1 MMKVRNFAA
10 VVAIGALAALPG
22 CSMFGGGNE
31 AQTAAAAPPPAEA
44 PAPAPAPMPS
54 DPQQNALSHSLVRQV
69 QTELKQNH
77 MYSGHV
83 DGIWGPMTRRGV
95 SRYQQKN
102 GLPVSGQ
109 LDDQTLHAMQLS
121 APSSESGGLG
131 GANNSGMNESGSS
144 GGSMDN
150 SSGSMGGTSGSMN
163 NSSGSMGTSGS
174 MNNTSGSTGGTSGS
188 MSGNTSSGSMGGAP
202 PADTTGG
209 AGTGGQAA
217 PAR

>member
-1 MMKVRNFAA
+1 VMKVRNFAA

-31 AQTAAAAPPPAEA
+31 AQTAAAAPPPAA

-69 QTELKQNH
+69 QTELKQNQ

-102 GLPVSGQ
+102 GLQQTGQ
-109 LDDQTLHAMQLS
+109 LDDSTLQAMHLN

-131 GANNSGMNESGSS
+131 GTNPSSMNDNSMS
-144 GGSMDN
+144 GGST
-150 SSGSMGGTSGSMN
+150 GGGMS
-163 NSSGSMGTSGS
+163 
-174 MNNTSGSTGGTSGS
+174 SGSTGGTSGS
-188 MSGNTSSGSMGGAP
+188 MSGDTSSGSMGGAP

-209 AGTGGQAA
+209 ADTGGQAA